1 MHEKEKSSL
10 CGNTSALP
18 QVKNLQLELAA
29 KEQENSQLITDIHQ
43 LQTSMNKMRDSEL
56 AKVTMLEEQLSVK
69 SATITS
75 LEERLEEQHDY
86 EEVKR
91 ELNVLKA
98 MEFSSNEDAKTSEPK
113 TLEVLLLE
121 KNRSKSC
128 WKTEACII

>member
-56 AKVTMLEEQLSVK
+56 AKVCK
-69 SATITS
+69 
-75 LEERLEEQHDY
+75 
-86 EEVKR
+86 
-91 ELNVLKA
+91 
-98 MEFSSNEDAKTSEPK
+98 
-113 TLEVLLLE
+113 VLLLVRFGPKE
-121 KNRSKSC
+121 AVNHMAANIFAMTISC
-128 WKTEACII
+128 

>member
-75 LEERLEEQHDY
+75 L
-86 EEVKR
+86 VSC
-91 ELNVLKA
+91 LNC
-98 MEFSSNEDAKTSEPK
+98 SSVQLCVQGTTSVGG
-113 TLEVLLLE
+113 TAG
-121 KNRSKSC
+121 RA
-128 WKTEACII
+128 T